1 MYRFCKQFTKAM
13 QKYNIY
19 RPSCLLPYFALNLN
33 EKKRKMRQINVLFM
47 LLLPQKRKGGR
58 AMPTFCANARASI
71 PIASPAIVAPIIITI
86 CASANAIMA
95 DAHLETLTLHSRLT
109 AVIHV
114 RPITI
119 I

>member
-1 MYRFCKQFTKAM
+1 M

-33 EKKRKMRQINVLFM
+33 EKKRKMRQIIVLFM
-47 LLLPQKRKGGR
+47 LLLPLFAAKTKGGR

-71 PIASPAIVAPIIITI
+71 PIASPAIVAHFIITI